1 MSKDA
6 NSFGHD
12 KALAWESRGFVYTKK
27 RMHRFDTPSLSCPAL
42 IAEAT
47 MNKGFEEIYE
57 GMRVNRENFCLECVF
72 ISEIE
77 LAHIHTVKQ
86 QNKEQE

>member
-1 MSKDA
+1 LRAKVT
-6 NSFGHD
+6 
-12 KALAWESRGFVYTKK
+12 LRV
-27 RMHRFDTPSLSCPAL
+27 LSCPAL

>member
-1 MSKDA
+1 
-6 NSFGHD
+6 
-12 KALAWESRGFVYTKK
+12 
-27 RMHRFDTPSLSCPAL
+27 
-42 IAEAT
+42 

-72 ISEIE
+72 SSEIE
-77 LAHIHTVKQ
+77 LAHSHTVKQ

>member
-1 MSKDA
+1 NTLRAKVT
-6 NSFGHD
+6 
-12 KALAWESRGFVYTKK
+12 LRV
-27 RMHRFDTPSLSCPAL
+27 LSCPAL

-72 ISEIE
+72 SSEIE
-77 LAHIHTVKQ
+77 LVHFSTVL
-86 QNKEQE
+86 NETARKETNFWCNYPN